1 MYLKSLEIHGFKS
14 FADKITIEFGE
25 GITSI
30 VGPNGSGKSNIS
42 DAVRWV
48 MGEQSVKS
56 LRGSKMEDV
65 IFAGT
70 QSRKPLGFAEV
81 SLTIDNSDMALPIEC
96 SEVTVTRRVY
106 RSGESEYFIN
116 KSMCRLKD
124 IHELFMDTGL
134 GKDGYSIIGQG
145 KIDEILSTKSEDRR
159 LIFEEAAGIT
169 KYRYRKEEAGKKL
182 ELTQENLTRLKD
194 IINELE
200 MQIGPLQQQSEKARK
215 YLDLREELKVLEV
228 NVFLDLIERLKKS
241 LDEVTEQYENIN
253 SQLRQDEMLLQTME
267 NDLEHLYHQ
276 AKDCDTS
283 IEQIRNM
290 IHENKTNQEK
300 AKNDINL
307 LENNIKYNLELMD
320 KINTEIYN
328 IINKISML
336 DDEIHEKQVVIE
348 ELKTFYKCL
357 KDNIQELEK
366 RNQTIMDAIEAENND
381 IEALK
386 SEIIEKMNK
395 VSELK
400 VKQNS
405 LKVLENNFLSRK
417 EIINNEITTKKGQL
431 IELNNRIMNLKEECN
446 QKQKEILCKKDALNE
461 LRSSRVQVHNQYEN
475 LNAEKNRLISLY
487 KEKSSKKTLLEEM
500 EKDYEGYSKSVKS
513 ILLEWQN
520 GELKHLNI
528 HGPVSQL
535 IRVPQKYVTAIE
547 IALGAAMQNIVV
559 DSEQD
564 AKSAIEFLKRGHLG
578 RATFLPIS
586 SVHGKILDDPN
597 DRIKSFPGY
606 LGIASELVS
615 YDPLYSGIINSVLG
629 RVVVVENI
637 DVGISMA
644 KKFGYQFRI
653 VTLEGDVLNPG
664 GSLSGGSINKVSSF
678 LSRANEIEA
687 LDKESRQIQ
696 KTVTEVSSEIETTL
710 SKLKDID
717 NKITV
722 EEQCLKEME
731 GMIIKA
737 ESDLKHNMSLKENT
751 ETELQTLTNE
761 EIQIDEQIRDL
772 RNEIAFIIED
782 IIQLEKTVKS
792 TEQLVMDK
800 QASYK
805 NVLETKEKLSEE
817 VMEKKM
823 QLNSMAKDLDLYT
836 ERIAAFEKEKQEL
849 LQNKTQKEEEGKFLQ
864 EKNVAMNAQIS
875 KKKQIIKC
883 LEEKANTLDAEL
895 QKKLDIKKETESNI
909 GQCQL
914 DIKQQRERILVTQE
928 EHRRLEN
935 KKTRIE
941 LELEN
946 SINKLWE
953 EYELTF
959 TTASE
964 YKKDIGNILQ
974 AQKRINHIKNE
985 IKALGNI
992 NIDAIEE
999 YKNVKERLEFLN
1011 AQRNDLE
1018 EAKASLIKI
1027 IDDMVALMKKQFAEQ
1042 FKIINTCFNE
1052 VFVELFGGGKA
1063 ELKLTSPEN
1072 ILESG
1077 VEIEVQPPGKKLQ
1090 NLMLLSGGEKAFTAI
1105 ALLFAI
1111 LKVRPTPFCILDE
1124 IEAALDDVNVY
1135 RFAQYL
1141 KQFSK
1146 KTQFIIVT
1154 HRRGTME
1161 AADVLYGVTMQEQGV
1176 SKLLSLKID
1185 EVAS

>member
-1 MYLKSLEIHGFKS
+1 
-14 FADKITIEFGE
+14 
-25 GITSI
+25 
-30 VGPNGSGKSNIS
+30 
-42 DAVRWV
+42 
-48 MGEQSVKS
+48 
-56 LRGSKMEDV
+56 
-65 IFAGT
+65 
-70 QSRKPLGFAEV
+70 
-81 SLTIDNSDMALPIEC
+81 
-96 SEVTVTRRVY
+96 
-106 RSGESEYFIN
+106 
-116 KSMCRLKD
+116 
-124 IHELFMDTGL
+124 
-134 GKDGYSIIGQG
+134 
-145 KIDEILSTKSEDRR
+145 
-159 LIFEEAAGIT
+159 
-169 KYRYRKEEAGKKL
+169 
-182 ELTQENLTRLKD
+182 
-194 IINELE
+194 
-200 MQIGPLQQQSEKARK
+200 
-215 YLDLREELKVLEV
+215 
-228 NVFLDLIERLKKS
+228 
-241 LDEVTEQYENIN
+241 
-253 SQLRQDEMLLQTME
+253 
-267 NDLEHLYHQ
+267 
-276 AKDCDTS
+276 
-283 IEQIRNM
+283 
-290 IHENKTNQEK
+290 
-300 AKNDINL
+300 
-307 LENNIKYNLELMD
+307 
-320 KINTEIYN
+320 
-328 IINKISML
+328 
-336 DDEIHEKQVVIE
+336 
-348 ELKTFYKCL
+348 
-357 KDNIQELEK
+357 
-366 RNQTIMDAIEAENND
+366 
-381 IEALK
+381 
-386 SEIIEKMNK
+386 
-395 VSELK
+395 
-400 VKQNS
+400 
-405 LKVLENNFLSRK
+405 
-417 EIINNEITTKKGQL
+417 
-431 IELNNRIMNLKEECN
+431 
-446 QKQKEILCKKDALNE
+446 
-461 LRSSRVQVHNQYEN
+461 
-475 LNAEKNRLISLY
+475 
-487 KEKSSKKTLLEEM
+487 
-500 EKDYEGYSKSVKS
+500 
-513 ILLEWQN
+513 
-520 GELKHLNI
+520 
-528 HGPVSQL
+528 
-535 IRVPQKYVTAIE
+535 
-547 IALGAAMQNIVV
+547 
-559 DSEQD
+559 
-564 AKSAIEFLKRGHLG
+564 
-578 RATFLPIS
+578 
-586 SVHGKILDDPN
+586 
-597 DRIKSFPGY
+597 
-606 LGIASELVS
+606 
-615 YDPLYSGIINSVLG
+615 
-629 RVVVVENI
+629 
-637 DVGISMA
+637 
-644 KKFGYQFRI
+644 
-653 VTLEGDVLNPG
+653 
-664 GSLSGGSINKVSSF
+664 
-678 LSRANEIEA
+678 
-687 LDKESRQIQ
+687 
-696 KTVTEVSSEIETTL
+696 
-710 SKLKDID
+710 
-717 NKITV
+717 
-722 EEQCLKEME
+722 
-731 GMIIKA
+731 
-737 ESDLKHNMSLKENT
+737 
-751 ETELQTLTNE
+751 
-761 EIQIDEQIRDL
+761 
-772 RNEIAFIIED
+772 
-782 IIQLEKTVKS
+782 
-792 TEQLVMDK
+792 
-800 QASYK
+800 
-805 NVLETKEKLSEE
+805 
-817 VMEKKM
+817 M